1 MANFNRVILMGNL
14 TRDPELANTPNGTSI
29 CKFGIAVNR
38 KFKERESTMFIDCT
52 TWGKIGELIHQYSRK
67 GDPIMI
73 EGWLEFHSWEDK
85 SSGQR
90 RSKHSMTVENFQFL
104 GGKPAGDSQ
113 RQSSRGALSADD
125 VPF

>member
-14 TRDPELANTPNGTSI
+14 TRDPELVNTPNGTSI

-52 TWGKIGELIHQYSRK
+52 AWGKTGEIIHQYSRK
-67 GDPIMI
+67 GAPIMI
-73 EGWLEFHSWEDK
+73 EGRLELESWQDA
-85 SSGQR
+85 SSGQQ
-90 RSKHSMTVENFQFL
+90 RSKHSVTVENFQFL

-113 RQSSRGALSADD
+113 QQSSRDVVSADD